1 MSTGKFWYRIL
12 SISASKDD
20 LVPPVPV
27 LTRYKKETAIKVFVK
42 KELFDSKHLD
52 ERRSINIDVPAT
64 AMLCVQLN
72 TLHYAVSQLS
82 KLEDSMWLRW
92 IAKKPREKIVI
103 RKSMVEKSKSFNQK
117 ESFEGS
123 RKDINAALDR
133 ICEFTGTKIIF
144 CDLREPFIENLYKPN
159 VSQSRL
165 EGLIEALDTVR
176 SLPLDKAIFS

>member
-1 MSTGKFWYRIL
+1 LSTGKFWYRIL

-72 TLHYAVSQLS
+72 TLH
-82 KLEDSMWLRW
+82 
-92 IAKKPREKIVI
+92 VI
-103 RKSMVEKSKSFNQK
+103 Q
-117 ESFEGS
+117 
-123 RKDINAALDR
+123 D
-133 ICEFTGTKIIF
+133 
-144 CDLREPFIENLYKPN
+144 
-159 VSQSRL
+159 
-165 EGLIEALDTVR
+165 
-176 SLPLDKAIFS
+176 SLPQFKHHF

>member
-1 MSTGKFWYRIL
+1 LSTGKFWYRIL

-103 RKSMVEKSKSFNQK
+103 SMEHLCAYSMLK
-117 ESFEGS
+117 
-123 RKDINAALDR
+123 
-133 ICEFTGTKIIF
+133 
-144 CDLREPFIENLYKPN
+144 FISQYKNSHLLYF
-159 VSQSRL
+159 VL
-165 EGLIEALDTVR
+165 AT
-176 SLPLDKAIFS
+176 